1 MHQGSASLIVLVLFQ
16 LCAYILPM
24 SASPA
29 ARRAPAATEPSF
41 ADARESAGAHVGLNR
56 RQGRGAQSNASGRYE
71 AEARVAF
78 DDGWQS
84 LEELPAFETSVGID
98 AARKVIT
105 RPISPSIARS
115 IPIAAASTAASTAS
129 PGRPTPIWGSR
140 PDSISSPS
148 CS

>member
-1 MHQGSASLIVLVLFQ
+1 
-16 LCAYILPM
+16 M

-29 ARRAPAATEPSF
+29 ARRPRAAPDPSF
-41 ADARESAGAHVGLNR
+41 ADERESVGAHVGLKQR
-56 RQGRGAQSNASGRYE
+56 PGRGAQSNASGRYE

-105 RPISPSIARS
+105 RNNSRTFPSIARS
-115 IPIAAASTAASTAS
+115 TRIAAASTAASTVL
-129 PGRPTPIWGSR
+129 PGRRTLISGSR
-140 PDSISSPS
+140 PGSISNRS